1 MATLFLSTFQQ
12 LEQAEIRYCLMR
24 DGDQIATLDE
34 QQEVDLLV
42 AHDQFQQLQ
51 RLLIRLGFVALP
63 SWGHAPHHFFV
74 LYDEMGDQWLKLDV
88 VTEVAYGHP
97 YHIMYTDLATDCLK
111 KRQWRDGIFVPTA
124 ECEVITLL
132 LHCVLDKGYFAPHRR
147 QRLQTLCNEVRD
159 EPYLTK
165 LVQRFWQPTMTWPEV
180 VAFIHSENWDGLLAM
195 RQRVSQHLAK
205 NQQLILAARKIKQRS
220 FRKLNN
226 WWHARRPRSIT
237 VAILAPD
244 GAGKSTLV
252 AGIQQSFYFPV
263 YTTYMGLY
271 QKNSAKKATTKA
283 PGIGFLS
290 RLAMQW
296 QRYGKAR
303 YQQVRRKLVIFDRYT
318 YDALLPARTPLS
330 RLQQWR
336 RWLLAHACPAP
347 DLVIFLDAPG
357 EMLYARKGEHSA
369 SILEEQRQFYLSL
382 RSRLPQMVVIDATQ
396 NADLVRRRVTAQI
409 WRSYLRRQ
417 GGLPADS
424 LVEKAMFDLCV
435 QK

>member
-205 NQQLILAARKIKQRS
+205 NQQLILAARKIKHGQ
-220 FRKLNN
+220 
-226 WWHARRPRSIT
+226 SI
-237 VAILAPD
+237 
-244 GAGKSTLV
+244 
-252 AGIQQSFYFPV
+252 IQP
-263 YTTYMGLY
+263 
-271 QKNSAKKATTKA
+271 
-283 PGIGFLS
+283 
-290 RLAMQW
+290 
-296 QRYGKAR
+296 
-303 YQQVRRKLVIFDRYT
+303 
-318 YDALLPARTPLS
+318 
-330 RLQQWR
+330 
-336 RWLLAHACPAP
+336 C
-347 DLVIFLDAPG
+347 
-357 EMLYARKGEHSA
+357 
-369 SILEEQRQFYLSL
+369 
-382 RSRLPQMVVIDATQ
+382 
-396 NADLVRRRVTAQI
+396 
-409 WRSYLRRQ
+409 
-417 GGLPADS
+417 
-424 LVEKAMFDLCV
+424 
-435 QK
+435 